1 MWAIPRISLL
11 ECCIRM
17 LYFPVSW
24 SFFHLDAI
32 NLKSKWVKNGNV
44 SFSSRLRYRPVSEW
58 FQVPK
63 FGGMAEAGRL
73 WWKEPISP
81 FSSGCVPSR
90 DRCGWPPVAL
100 CGWVF
105 LVTRLVSAGLR
116 RRDFKL
122 TLRKEVVTGKGFC
135 SFSEAPTLIFIFPR
149 NNDRERAE
157 FWRIHLP
164 GNRKQDSQENTLVL
178 CIIGVQIETQVCGGI
193 ADLIAQSPGY
203 SDSGEFETLL
213 HLTVKKQRQLS
224 LLPVLQMTVDY
235 QSKSCVFFKETKIF

>member
-1 MWAIPRISLL
+1 MWVIPRISLL
-11 ECCIRM
+11 ECCIHT
-17 LYFPVSW
+17 LYFPVSR

-32 NLKSKWVKNGNV
+32 NLKSKRVKNGNI
-44 SFSSRLRYRPVSEW
+44 SFSSLLCYRPVSEW

-63 FGGMAEAGRL
+63 FGGMAEAERL

-122 TLRKEVVTGKGFC
+122 TLRKEVVTGKGFLLLLLLL
-135 SFSEAPTLIFIFPR
+135 FQRGTYTY
-149 NNDRERAE
+149 
-157 FWRIHLP
+157 IHP
-164 GNRKQDSQENTLVL
+164 SQEQWSRAGRVL
-178 CIIGVQIETQVCGGI
+178 ENSPPGEQKAGLTGKHPCIVHNWG
-193 ADLIAQSPGY
+193 ADWDAGLWGDCRPNCSEP
-203 SDSGEFETLL
+203 
-213 HLTVKKQRQLS
+213 S
-224 LLPVLQMTVDY
+224 LLRLRGIWNFATLNCEKAKTAVTSSRSSNDCWLSEQIL
-235 QSKSCVFFKETKIF
+235 CLL